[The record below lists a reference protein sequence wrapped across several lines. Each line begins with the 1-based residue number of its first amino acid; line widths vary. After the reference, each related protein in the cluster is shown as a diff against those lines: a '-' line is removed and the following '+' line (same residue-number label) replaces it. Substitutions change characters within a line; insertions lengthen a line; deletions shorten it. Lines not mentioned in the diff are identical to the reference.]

1 MDNHD
6 DEQLEKM
13 FAAQKTSF
21 AEAVV
26 YSQNLAVIAA
36 SRHACQKNALAFLS
50 CGDNHPNTAT

>member
-36 SRHACQKNALAFLS
+36 SRHACQKSTCLPVARRQSSERA
-50 CGDNHPNTAT
+50 